1 MALKH
6 ENIMGMYHGNI
17 PGDGYAIIHVSLLK
31 IRLVIYIMR
40 YSITSNC
47 KGSSM
52 NRSNAFL

>member
-17 PGDGYAIIHVSLLK
+17 LGDGYAITHVSLLK
-31 IRLVIYIMR
+31 IRLVIYIIR

-47 KGSSM
+47 KGLSM
-52 NRSNAFL
+52 NRSNVFI